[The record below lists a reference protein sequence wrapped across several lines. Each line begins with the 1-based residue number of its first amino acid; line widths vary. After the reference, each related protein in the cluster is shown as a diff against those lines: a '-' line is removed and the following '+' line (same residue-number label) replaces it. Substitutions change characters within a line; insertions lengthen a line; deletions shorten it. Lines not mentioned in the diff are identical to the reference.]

1 MCKGKVSVV
10 LIIMGV
16 LLLTT
21 PQASVAAW
29 YDEPMA
35 NAISLGCFEP
45 GVNPEATASRY
56 DLVEA
61 LWRLDGKPMVE
72 PNIHFKDVTEHQ
84 VAITWATE
92 NGIIQGYDNDHFGG
106 NDSLT
111 REQMSLI
118 FANYING
125 VGIIGYPIA
134 PNPTNLSKFTD
145 ANLISDWAIDSL
157 SILVEVGMLKGN
169 SNGTLNPKGT
179 LTIAELASLI
189 LQRGYYYPA
198 GEPLNPNI
206 PNSPIIPPAPTSPTS
221 SSSSYDPVLL
231 AVKSYGDSKGWE
243 TDIWPACGTYN
254 VSLHKANW
262 SFLFFYRGPE
272 FGCYTLIGFDPR
284 SMTENDDP
292 QIDLDIYSAEEASI
306 IDRKSVV

>member
-1 MCKGKVSVV
+1 MRKGKVSVV

-92 NGIIQGYDNDHFGG
+92 NGIIQGYDDDHFGG

-134 PNPTNLSKFTD
+134 PNPANLSRFTD
-145 ANLISDWAIDSL
+145 ANLISDWAVDSL

-221 SSSSYDPVLL
+221 SYMDTIL
-231 AVKSYGDSKGWE
+231 AVQNYGISKGWE
-243 TDIWPACGTYN
+243 TDIWPAYGSYTL
-254 VSLHKANW
+254 SLDNPEW
-262 SFLFFYRGPE
+262 CLLFFYNGPE
-272 FGCYTLIGFDPR
+272 FGNFGFAGWSQHTAKDI
-284 SMTENDDP
+284 DDP
-292 QIDLDIYSAEEASI
+292 SMDLDIYSAEEAYPV
-306 IDRKSVV
+306 IDKFSL

>member
-1 MCKGKVSVV
+1 MRKGKVSVV

-45 GVNPEATASRY
+45 GVNPEAIASRY

-92 NGIIQGYDNDHFGG
+92 NGIIKGYDDDHFGG

-221 SSSSYDPVLL
+221 SYMDTMQLIKDYATQL
-231 AVKSYGDSKGWE
+231 GWE
-243 TDIWPACGTYN
+243 AEFWPVCGYYTVSMENADWWLDFMYLGPENGFFGFTGFNLHTLTDI
-254 VSLHKANW
+254 
-262 SFLFFYRGPE
+262 
-272 FGCYTLIGFDPR
+272 
-284 SMTENDDP
+284 DDYYM
-292 QIDLDIYSAEEASI
+292 DLKIYSAEEAYPV
-306 IDRKSVV
+306 IDKFSL

>member
-1 MCKGKVSVV
+1 MRKVSVV

-61 LWRLDGKPMVE
+61 LWRLDGKPMAE

-84 VAITWATE
+84 VAVTWATE
-92 NGIIQGYDNDHFGG
+92 NGIIKGYDDDHFGG

-134 PNPTNLSKFTD
+134 PNLTNLSKFTD
-145 ANLISDWAIDSL
+145 ANLISDWAVDSL

-221 SSSSYDPVLL
+221 SYMDTMQLIKDYATQL
-231 AVKSYGDSKGWE
+231 GWE
-243 TDIWPACGTYN
+243 AEFWPVCGYYTVSMENADWWLDFMYLGPENGFFGFTGFNLHTLTDI
-254 VSLHKANW
+254 
-262 SFLFFYRGPE
+262 
-272 FGCYTLIGFDPR
+272 
-284 SMTENDDP
+284 DDYYM
-292 QIDLDIYSAEEASI
+292 DLKIYSAEEAYPV
-306 IDRKSVV
+306 IDKFSL

>member
-1 MCKGKVSVV
+1 MRKVSVV

-61 LWRLDGKPMVE
+61 LWRLDGKPMAE

-84 VAITWATE
+84 VAVTWATE
-92 NGIIQGYDNDHFGG
+92 NGIIKGYDDDHFGG

-169 SNGTLNPKGT
+169 SNGTLN
-179 LTIAELASLI
+179 
-189 LQRGYYYPA
+189 Q
-198 GEPLNPNI
+198 
-206 PNSPIIPPAPTSPTS
+206 
-221 SSSSYDPVLL
+221 
-231 AVKSYGDSKGWE
+231 
-243 TDIWPACGTYN
+243 
-254 VSLHKANW
+254 
-262 SFLFFYRGPE
+262 
-272 FGCYTLIGFDPR
+272 IGR
-284 SMTENDDP
+284 
-292 QIDLDIYSAEEASI
+292 AH
-306 IDRKSVV
+306 V

>member
-1 MCKGKVSVV
+1 MRKVSVV

-61 LWRLDGKPMVE
+61 LWRLDGKPMAE

-84 VAITWATE
+84 VAVTWATE
-92 NGIIQGYDNDHFGG
+92 NGIIKGYNDDRFGG

-145 ANLISDWAIDSL
+145 ANLISDWAVDSL

-221 SSSSYDPVLL
+221 SYMDTMQLIKDYATQL
-231 AVKSYGDSKGWE
+231 GWE
-243 TDIWPACGTYN
+243 AEFWPVCGYYTVSMENADWWLDFMYLGPENGFFGFTGFNLHTLTDI
-254 VSLHKANW
+254 
-262 SFLFFYRGPE
+262 
-272 FGCYTLIGFDPR
+272 
-284 SMTENDDP
+284 DDYYM
-292 QIDLDIYSAEEASI
+292 DLKIYSAEEAYPV
-306 IDRKSVV
+306 IDKFSL

>member
-1 MCKGKVSVV
+1 MRKGKVSVM

-61 LWRLDGKPMVE
+61 LWRLDGKPMAE

-84 VAITWATE
+84 VAVTWATE
-92 NGIIQGYDNDHFGG
+92 NGIIKGYDDDHFGG

-134 PNPTNLSKFTD
+134 PNLTNLSKFTD
-145 ANLISDWAIDSL
+145 ANLISDWAVDSL

-221 SSSSYDPVLL
+221 SYMNTIL
-231 AVKSYGDSKGWE
+231 AVQDYAIQRGWTTE
-243 TDIWPACGTYN
+243 LMPAFGYYALCLENREWWLGFMYLGPENGFFGFTGYRIETLTDI
-254 VSLHKANW
+254 
-262 SFLFFYRGPE
+262 
-272 FGCYTLIGFDPR
+272 
-284 SMTENDDP
+284 DDP
-292 QIDLDIYSAEEASI
+292 YMDLKIYSAEEAYPV
-306 IDRKSVV
+306 IDKFSL